1 MRLVIVMTIIFQNGI
16 IAVPSQPSKPL
27 EQYKE
32 QQLHIQRLETA
43 VQKLMDENENFKRQI
58 DGLMKSKV
66 VLYADIEDK
75 MASQNDK
82 IASQNDKITSQNDKI
97 ASHSQQLST
106 FIGINEKFELR
117 MDEQQ
122 HQLKSKIDETAASV
136 AEIKNTPKTVVAF
149 RATCI
154 DKSSTNGYHPV
165 IWKSVEY
172 NIGSAYDASNGQF
185 TCPYDGIY
193 SFYATSATY
202 RDMYQAYRYSSSIL
216 IVVNGSKKVHHHV
229 VANLDDFLHSTPHG
243 VFKLQKGDTV
253 HIEMVG
259 NPAESFWKPDS
270 DNTRTYFQGHLI
282 DLL

>member
-58 DGLMKSKV
+58 DGLMKSKI

-136 AEIKNTPKTVVAF
+136 EEIKNTPKTVVAF

-154 DKSSTNGYHPV
+154 DKPGTSGYHPV

-193 SFYATSATY
+193 SFYATSPTY
-202 RDMYQAYRYSSSIL
+202 RDMYDDTRYETHIE
-216 IVVNGSKKVHHHV
+216 IHVNGSIKVQHYV

-253 HIEMVG
+253 HIERWG
-259 NPAESFWKPDS
+259 PFS
-270 DNTRTYFQGHLI
+270 NTVYGKCYKERTYFQGHLI

>member
-1 MRLVIVMTIIFQNGI
+1 MRLVIVMTAIFQNGI

-58 DGLMKSKV
+58 DGLMKSKI

-82 IASQNDKITSQNDKI
+82 IVSQNDKITSQNDKI
-97 ASHSQQLST
+97 ASHAQQLST
-106 FIGINEKFELR
+106 FIGINEKFESR
-117 MDEQQ
+117 IYEQQ

-136 AEIKNTPKTVVAF
+136 EEIKNTPKTVVAF
-149 RATCI
+149 RATCRDI
-154 DKSSTNGYHPV
+154 HIAESYPV
-165 IWKSVEY
+165 VWRNVEY

-193 SFYATSATY
+193 SFYATAPTY
-202 RDMYQAYRYSSSIL
+202 RDMYEDIRYETYVE
-216 IVVNGSKKVHHHV
+216 IVVNGSTKVSHNV
-229 VANLDDFLHSTPHG
+229 VANLDDFLHSTPYG

-253 HIEMVG
+253 HIEMYG
-259 NPAESFWKPDS
+259 PFYDTWS
-270 DNTRTYFQGHLI
+270 DNRKAYFQGHLI